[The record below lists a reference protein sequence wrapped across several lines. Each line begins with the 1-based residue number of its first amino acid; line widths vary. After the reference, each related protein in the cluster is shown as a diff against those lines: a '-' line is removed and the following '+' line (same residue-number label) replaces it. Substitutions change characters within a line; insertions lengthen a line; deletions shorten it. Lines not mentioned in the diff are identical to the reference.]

1 MLNERLFSEETMKKL
16 FRLTLLSGMIL
27 ALSACSTWDGM
38 SSREKKMVGGAA
50 VGAATG
56 AWIFDGAVLGTV
68 GGAAVGGLVGDQ
80 LGK

>member
-1 MLNERLFSEETMKKL
+1 MNKII
-16 FRLTLLSGMIL
+16 RLTAVVSMIALLAG
-27 ALSACSTWDGM
+27 CSTWNGM

>member
-1 MLNERLFSEETMKKL
+1 MNKII
-16 FRLTLLSGMIL
+16 RLTAVASMVMLLAG
-27 ALSACSTWDGM
+27 CSTWNGM

>member
-1 MLNERLFSEETMKKL
+1 MNKII
-16 FRLTLLSGMIL
+16 RLTVLISMIIVL
-27 ALSACSTWDGM
+27 AGCSTWNGM

>member
-1 MLNERLFSEETMKKL
+1 MNKIIRFTALASMIA
-16 FRLTLLSGMIL
+16 LLAG
-27 ALSACSTWDGM
+27 CSTWNGM

-50 VGAATG
+50 VGAVTG

>member
-1 MLNERLFSEETMKKL
+1 MNKVMKLTALLGLFVMMA
-16 FRLTLLSGMIL
+16 G
-27 ALSACSTWDGM
+27 CSTWNGM

-50 VGAATG
+50 VGAVTG

-80 LGK
+80 IGK

>member
-1 MLNERLFSEETMKKL
+1 MNKII
-16 FRLTLLSGMIL
+16 RLTVLTSMIIVL
-27 ALSACSTWDGM
+27 AGCSTWNGM